1 MKLLVSFSLSV
12 FMEDSENFRAAPVGS
27 LVFREDT
34 IFKKNCRGSWEAYE
48 EEEAVFLG
56 TMQGPAG
63 MQVPIGGL
71 QYRSELVADTMVW
84 CPVLSAGTAGPS
96 EDPGNLLQ
104 ELVRSVVQQ
113 AAACSRGRSRK
124 RRRSGSSES
133 SSAEEETVRQLPKEL
148 RDIAMPQKL
157 VRKLSSRKVQEFHLE
172 DLLDQGD
179 LVKKD
184 IVSSDRVVKA
194 VLVLARYRVAFHPH
208 EANGVL
214 KFVANVQA
222 LASSYDFRFVKRVV
236 EKHLRAVSSGGEWEE
251 DLPVGSGD
259 HGSHFPLCSA
269 CQLHHLGS
277 CVLLKVPVSVGAF
290 STRKPVGRVP
300 MAEVRCFNCSELGH
314 YSKWCP
320 RSSASSGRGWETK
333 QRVPPKVLSPHLYG
347 VQMQKEE
354 KKGSR

>member
-113 AAACSRGRSRK
+113 LG
-124 RRRSGSSES
+124 GSMFER
-133 SSAEEETVRQLPKEL
+133 EEQEEAML
-148 RDIAMPQKL
+148 R
-157 VRKLSSRKVQEFHLE
+157 
-172 DLLDQGD
+172 LLG
-179 LVKKD
+179 
-184 IVSSDRVVKA
+184 I
-194 VLVLARYRVAFHPH
+194 
-208 EANGVL
+208 
-214 KFVANVQA
+214 
-222 LASSYDFRFVKRVV
+222 
-236 EKHLRAVSSGGEWEE
+236 
-251 DLPVGSGD
+251 
-259 HGSHFPLCSA
+259 
-269 CQLHHLGS
+269 
-277 CVLLKVPVSVGAF
+277 
-290 STRKPVGRVP
+290 
-300 MAEVRCFNCSELGH
+300 ELGGGRD
-314 YSKWCP
+314 CA
-320 RSSASSGRGWETK
+320 SAS
-333 QRVPPKVLSPHLYG
+333 
-347 VQMQKEE
+347 
-354 KKGSR
+354 